1 MFGKMKDM
9 ALSKGAKVAINKQI
23 EAFGK
28 VTALSLDTKNKSI
41 ELDVMLEGE
50 LATLHVSVGK
60 YEITGE
66 VGSKKLRVSKIST
79 SRKWINTLV
88 AKYLESKSFDLPDEY
103 AKSIE
108 ALI

>member
-9 ALSKGAKVAINKQI
+9 ALSKGAKISINKQI
-23 EAFGK
+23 QAFGE
-28 VTALSLDTKNKSI
+28 VTVLTLDTQNKSI

-50 LATLHVSVGK
+50 LETLHVSIGR

-66 VGSKKLRVSKIST
+66 VGSKKLSVSQIST
-79 SRKWINTLV
+79 SRKWINTL
-88 AKYLESKSFDLPDEY
+88 AATYLEGKSFDLPDEY
-103 AKSIE
+103 AKTIE

>member
-1 MFGKMKDM
+1 MKDM

-23 EAFGK
+23 ESFGE
-28 VTALSLDTKNKSI
+28 VTALSLDTKNKSV

-66 VGSKKLRVSKIST
+66 VGRKKLRVSEIST
-79 SRKWINTLV
+79 SRKWINTLA
-88 AKYLESKSFDLPDEY
+88 AKYLEGKSFDLPDEY